1 MWICQSAL
9 YFSAIQ
15 WPTETV
21 SSDETVLIFCSNQ
34 NHNSFWKYYMV
45 SGIMNI
51 WYLEDKSEYL
61 CVCVKACPPC
71 SLEVC
76 ALRMQLFIGLRS
88 VCVHGRHVI
97 LLSTADTETPEESER
112 ATQRRGL

>member
-1 MWICQSAL
+1 
-9 YFSAIQ
+9 
-15 WPTETV
+15 
-21 SSDETVLIFCSNQ
+21 
-34 NHNSFWKYYMV
+34 MV
-45 SGIMNI
+45 FGIKNI
-51 WYLEDKSEYL
+51 WYLEDISEYL
-61 CVCVKACPPC
+61 CVCVCVCVWVCVKACPPC